1 MWSAWGFAASRG
13 FSRRRLCTQEKMNSR
28 RTAAIE
34 AIDKISQEMDVIAPT
49 QAKRLAILSMRE

>member
-1 MWSAWGFAASRG
+1 
-13 FSRRRLCTQEKMNSR
+13 MNSR

-34 AIDKISQEMDVIAPT
+34 AIDKISQEMNVIAPT

>member
-1 MWSAWGFAASRG
+1 
-13 FSRRRLCTQEKMNSR
+13 MNSR

-34 AIDKISQEMDVIAPT
+34 AIDRISQEMDVITPT